1 MNDGMRAFGKERNRV
16 KYLGGNTLFN
26 TRGNDYCVSNLWY
39 TKEVPAKPA
48 NTPTK
53 YSQEER
59 EAMERED
66 NNAKEKVRVA
76 QWVRRPKDD
85 YKNHP
90 SYQGLIKKYGQMSG
104 GYWNLD
110 GWKGYEDARTLYI
123 TYIGNGK
130 KRPEITDRAT
140 TAPGQQE
147 LIGTEIGNPDDDS
160 VEEIKSTGEDTIDR
174 LIDHMNINKKGE
186 VGEADLIN
194 RKERGAHNREGQKKK
209 ARLSLGIHVGKVS
222 EKGKVPRCLYCRGDI
237 ENRGEWYDKGIQKR
251 TRGAV
256 G

>member
-194 RKERGAHNREGQKKK
+194 RKERGAHGEDHVNAGRLKK
-209 ARLSLGIHVGKVS
+209 
-222 EKGKVPRCLYCRGDI
+222 
-237 ENRGEWYDKGIQKR
+237 
-251 TRGAV
+251 
-256 G
+256 